1 MKPKKCAIVT
11 TPRSGTHFLR
21 FTLNNHPWLQFAGEF
36 FRDSLFWTRKWE
48 YEIKSYIYDGIIDT
62 GMNHLDYVG
71 FVWHLVL
78 DSDLD
83 KSKVDKFIILER
95 RNKLEQFVSLKIAT
109 QTGKFGYV
117 ETTAKVEVDIN
128 EFFFFLN
135 KNKSLYSDFRNST
148 QNYKNVYYEDLC
160 DNFGDT
166 IKDINDY
173 LGTRQIAL
181 LAGDLLKQEIR
192 PMKDVIINYEDVKEY
207 DRLW

>member
-1 MKPKKCAIVT
+1 MPHIVET
-11 TPRSGTHFLR
+11 
-21 FTLNNHPWLQFAGEF
+21 QY
-36 FRDSLFWTRKWE
+36 E
-48 YEIKSYIYDGIIDT
+48 YGIKSYIYNDILDT
-62 GMNHLDYVG
+62 GMDHLDYVG
-71 FVWHLVL
+71 FIWHLVL

-117 ETTAKVEVDIN
+117 ETTAKIEVDIN

-148 QNYKNVYYEDLC
+148 QNYKNVYYEDIC

-181 LAGDLLKQEIR
+181 LAGDLLKQETR

>member
-36 FRDSLFWTRKWE
+36 FRGPLFWTKKWE
-48 YEIKSYIYDGIIDT
+48 YSIQNHVNNDIIDT

-71 FVWHLVL
+71 FVWHLIL

-83 KSKVDKFIILER
+83 KNKIDKFIVLER
-95 RNKLEQFVSLKIAT
+95 KNKLEQFVSLKIAT
-109 QTGKFGYV
+109 QTGNFAYTK
-117 ETTAKVEVDIN
+117 TIDKVEVDLN
-128 EFFFFLN
+128 QFFIFLN
-135 KNKSLYSDFRNST
+135 KNRSLYSDFRNTT
-148 QNYKNVYYEDLC
+148 QDYKNIYYEDLC
-160 DNFGDT
+160 DNFEDT

-173 LGTRQIAL
+173 LGVRQIAL
-181 LAGDLLKQEIR
+181 LSGDLLKQETR

-207 DRLW
+207 DRFW

>member
-117 ETTAKVEVDIN
+117 ETTAKIEVDIN
-128 EFFFFLN
+128 
-135 KNKSLYSDFRNST
+135 
-148 QNYKNVYYEDLC
+148 